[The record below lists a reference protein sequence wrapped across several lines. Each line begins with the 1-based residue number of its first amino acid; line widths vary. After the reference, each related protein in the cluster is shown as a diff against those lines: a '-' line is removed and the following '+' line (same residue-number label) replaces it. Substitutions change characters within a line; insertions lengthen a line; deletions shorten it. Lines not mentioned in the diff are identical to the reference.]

1 MSIIKLIAIVSLA
14 VAVLTMVT
22 SNQLSIYASPT
33 TEDDG
38 WVEGD
43 DDSQGEISSQEEL
56 EEAYEGT
63 QWEDDIGSNE
73 FEDAADNGNED
84 DTENQDEETQICP
97 DGSEI
102 QADEECPS
110 SAEESPPI
118 CDGSFQDCITSNGD
132 FCEAGSDAHE
142 CEIDEA
148 ESSSV
153 TCPDGTV
160 ATSPDACELPPP
172 PEEVFDC
179 GDGTY
184 AATPE
189 ECELPPP
196 PEEVFDCGDGTY
208 AATPEECELPPPPEV
223 DCGDGT
229 FAATPEECE
238 LPVDC
243 GDGTFAAT
251 PEECELPPPNFNCP
265 DVPFYMTCKDTEMN
279 NNDNDKPKV
288 IEKTTVIQG
297 ASATATA
304 NANANAADVSNCRL
318 DGSANR
324 IQLKFEGTKY
334 LACGL
339 YAGGQKAYSDG
350 FVVGCTQ
357 IGNTQLICQ
366 AMADSSILN
375 TKTQPSPTQTQPTQT
390 QTQTPTQTP
399 TQSQAIQPAA
409 VGG

>member
-160 ATSPDACELPPP
+160 ATSPDA
-172 PEEVFDC
+172 
-179 GDGTY
+179 
-184 AATPE
+184 
-189 ECELPPP
+189 CELPPP